1 MSIDLFILE
10 KTTQPATMF
19 GLIISGR
26 LVSIYNVIIFLCNFK
41 SHTSQPQTDFVAVD
55 ENKLL
60 INVPDIES
68 VNYVVTFLTGISP
81 LPLGTAAAIYFSWPD
96 ANAAP
101 TWQYLGH
108 INNNKPSAIF
118 KIAQLKKSHE
128 LEAHAN
134 GMVFG
139 AQEISHIAQIGISI
153 EPELTVAQQTPAVVS
168 SNPSCSGNLSNQPT
182 LLAVQCKRQQT
193 IWPTYVGE
201 LFQLCVQLLLECA
214 RDPTCVE

>member
-1 MSIDLFILE
+1 FGTAVITNLF
-10 KTTQPATMF
+10 T
-19 GLIISGR
+19 
-26 LVSIYNVIIFLCNFK
+26 
-41 SHTSQPQTDFVAVD
+41 QPQTDFVAVD

-60 INVPDIES
+60 VNVPDIEA
-68 VNYVVTFLTGISP
+68 VNYVVVFLTGISP

-108 INNNKPSAIF
+108 INNTKPSAIF

-128 LEAHAN
+128 LETHAH

-153 EPELTVAQQTPAVVS
+153 EPELTVAQQTPAVSNANDNKQFGQRMLENFFNYASSFCVS
-168 SNPSCSGNLSNQPT
+168 APEIPPASSETFVPFSVVQNWYTNFQRRMEQNPNYWKL
-182 LLAVQCKRQQT
+182 
-193 IWPTYVGE
+193 
-201 LFQLCVQLLLECA
+201 
-214 RDPTCVE
+214 

>member
-1 MSIDLFILE
+1 M
-10 KTTQPATMF
+10 
-19 GLIISGR
+19 
-26 LVSIYNVIIFLCNFK
+26 
-41 SHTSQPQTDFVAVD
+41 D

-128 LEAHAN
+128 LETHVN

-168 SNPSCSGNLSNQPT
+168 NSVKLNLNSSFIIPISLQSSANDNKQFGQRMLENFFNYASSFCMSVPEIPPATSETFVPFSVVQNWYTNFQRRMEQNPNYWK
-182 LLAVQCKRQQT
+182 QC
-193 IWPTYVGE
+193 
-201 LFQLCVQLLLECA
+201 
-214 RDPTCVE
+214 